1 MLDEANINNDVTVG
15 ILNYG
20 LGNLQS
26 IKNVI
31 HKIGGKAEIIDDVSQ
46 LKDAQKLILPGIGAF
61 DDGMTCLQEKSWI
74 DALHHVVLEKK
85 IPTLGICLGMQ
96 LMCNKSEEGK
106 LPGLGWFDANV
117 VKFKMPQGSTFKIP
131 HMGWNAI
138 DVKKSNPII
147 HFKNEEQRFYFVHS
161 YHVVCNSQSDLLAT
175 ANHGYEFTA
184 AISNNNIFAT
194 QFHPEKS
201 HRFGMEL
208 MQHFLSI

>member
-1 MLDEANINNDVTVG
+1 MLPDGIIQNDVTVS

-31 HKIGGKAEIIDDVSQ
+31 HKIGGNAEIIDEVSQ
-46 LKDAQKLILPGIGAF
+46 IKDAQKLILPGIGAF
-61 DDGMTCLQEKSWI
+61 DDGMTCLKEKNWI
-74 DALHHVVLEKK
+74 DVLNHVVLEKK

-96 LMCNKSEEGK
+96 LMCNKSEEGN

-117 VKFKMPQGSTFKIP
+117 VKFNMPQGSTLKIP

-138 DVKKSNPII
+138 AVKKNNPII
-147 HFKNEEQRFYFVHS
+147 QSKTEEQRYYFVHS
-161 YHVVCNSQSDLLAT
+161 YHVVCNNQTDVLAT

-184 AISNNNIFAT
+184 AISNNNILAT